1 MPQCEWPGASIVQK
15 QVFLLLIFKAEK
27 IQKSNIKRGFT
38 TNILSRKAYLYYPD
52 TNYVKNQLWTR
63 EVHFSW

>member
-1 MPQCEWPGASIVQK
+1 MPQCEWPDASIVQK

-27 IQKSNIKRGFT
+27 IQKSNIERGFI

-52 TNYVKNQLWTR
+52 ANYVKNQLWTR
-63 EVHFSW
+63 EVHFSL